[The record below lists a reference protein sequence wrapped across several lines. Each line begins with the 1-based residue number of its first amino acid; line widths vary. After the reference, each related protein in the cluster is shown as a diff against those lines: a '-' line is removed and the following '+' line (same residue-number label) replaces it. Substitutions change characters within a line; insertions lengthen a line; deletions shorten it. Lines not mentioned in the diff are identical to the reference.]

1 MQCKAEENSG
11 RKLSL
16 NQVTVQY
23 GSVRALRNVDLKV
36 GGGERLGLVG
46 LSGAG
51 KTTLLRLF
59 NGMVRPT
66 SGHVLTLGQ
75 KLDSL
80 SFEELRHLR
89 SKVGFIHQE
98 LNLIPNLSVLHNVLA
113 GKLGQISTA
122 RALLLFTF
130 PSSHVLDEVYE
141 LLQRVGIAEKLH
153 QRVDRLSGG
162 QRQRVAIA
170 RALFQ
175 KPKVLLAD
183 EPVSSVDPARARSV
197 LHLLTDLAGERK
209 LTLCVSLHNLRLA
222 QEFFPRLV
230 GMKGGEIVFDQSPAA
245 LEEDQL
251 QTLFKI

>member
-11 RKLSL
+11 RNLSL
-16 NQVTVQY
+16 NQVSVQY
-23 GSVRALRNVDLKV
+23 GSVRALRSVDLEI

-80 SFEELRHLR
+80 SSEELRHLR

-113 GKLGQISTA
+113 GMLGQISTA

-175 KPKVLLAD
+175 KPKILLAD

-197 LHLLTDLAGERK
+197 LQLLTDLAGERK

-230 GMKGGEIVFDQSPAA
+230 GMNGGEILFDQSTDSIR
-245 LEEDQL
+245 EDVL
-251 QTLFKI
+251 QSLFKI